1 MADLKGFKAHLVA
14 ADAESDAQL
23 CLYLEAAESFMERA
37 GVPSD
42 TDDPLYDL
50 CAYQIGT
57 YFCDN
62 RNPATEVK
70 ISSLPMGVQGMLL
83 QLRTP

>member
-1 MADLKGFKAHLVA
+1 MADLNGFKAHLVVT
-14 ADAESDAQL
+14 DAESDAQL
-23 CLYLEAAESFMERA
+23 RLYLDAAESFMERA
-37 GVPSD
+37 GVPE

-50 CAYQIGT
+50 CAYQIGA
-57 YFCDN
+57 YFCDS

-70 ISSLPMGVQGMLL
+70 ENNLPMGVQGLLL